1 MIMHV
6 FVVYKLFAVM
16 ICLEIV
22 FAESTLEKDEPEA
35 IQNNLQLIFCKLKK
49 LKKWI
54 SNFLVKKYQTSTR
67 I

>member
-1 MIMHV
+1 
-6 FVVYKLFAVM
+6 M